1 MKLSLRA
8 FFRMRPAPGKQ
19 KPALRVW
26 LTTIVAMLL
35 LTGAYAQNNPPVRG
49 KVLDETGRPLSGV
62 TVAIK
67 NTSRGTV
74 TGAEGNY
81 TINAGAGDVLV
92 FSFVGYTTTQITVGS
107 GAKYEI
113 SLAPNSQSLE
123 QMVVIG
129 YGAQKKSSLTGSV
142 ASVNSKTIAEL
153 PVVSVQQALQGRVAG
168 LTVTNNGTPGSD
180 PIIRIRGISSIS
192 YASDPLYVIDGFP
205 TSNLN
210 SFDSR
215 DVQSVEVLKDAS
227 AAAIYGSRATNGV
240 IIITT
245 KKGSRDGK
253 PHVNFDSYVG
263 VQSAWKTIDL
273 LNTQQYLQYERA
285 LNGAAGIAKPPR
297 LEDANFNQPL
307 YDGTS
312 QTFAQTN
319 TDWQEAYF
327 RKALITQSNVSVSG
341 GNEASRY
348 FMSAGHLKQD
358 GIAQGVNYERGNFRI
373 NSEHNISK
381 VFTVGEN
388 VLLSYSK
395 QRYDNTS
402 GNRTRLANIVR
413 ALPYLPVYDPT
424 TNGGFRNAENSVDGA
439 DPTNPVED
447 AILLGNAHRQVF
459 KLLGTVYAQVNFT
472 PWLSFRSTFGADYV
486 SNYQHEFLPIYNDK
500 GRNASVATINDQ
512 RSNRTTLLYT
522 QQLTFDK
529 TFGNH
534 HINAVAVY
542 ERQQAANFGETQ
554 SGNQTTNDRETFVGA
569 TNVTAFSS
577 RTATLIQSYIGRLSY
592 DFAGKYLLSGAI
604 RRDGLSVW
612 APGKKFQS
620 FPSVSAGW
628 KLDQEP
634 FLKPVTAISEL
645 KIRGGWGVTGLNAIG
660 VFPALQ
666 NSILSNEY
674 PWQAVVQAN
683 GASYPFGNTITVG
696 NASYYNQLASTGLE
710 WEKTKQLN
718 IGLDLGL
725 FNNRVTFTAEWYR
738 RQTDNLILTIPTPYS
753 FGFGG
758 TGSELNAASM
768 RNNGVDLQLGYN
780 KTGGSFTWNLTGNIG
795 FIKNKILSLN
805 TPSAT
810 IDAGADADFGNGNMT
825 RTVAG
830 QPIQSFYGYV
840 VEGIFQSQDEV
851 NKSPVQIAG
860 SDPAKSTAAGDI
872 KFKDLN
878 GDGKITADDRTFLGT
893 YIPKFTYALNYSGN
907 YKNFDLSLFFQ
918 GVQGNKIF
926 NGTRVLREGMA
937 RLFGAGTEVLDA
949 WTPNNTN
956 TDIPRAIS
964 GDPNQNARVSDRWIE
979 SGSYLRLKNVILGY
993 NVPASALRTITHGAV
1008 SNFRV
1013 YVSSQNLLTFTGYKG
1028 WDPEIG
1034 SKNTTLTNGVDYGQ
1048 YPSARSFQ
1056 FGLQVGF

>member
-1 MKLSLRA
+1 MKLSLRVYL
-8 FFRMRPAPGKQ
+8 RRCPAAGKKQ
-19 KPALRVW
+19 RLLPAL
-26 LTTIVAMLL
+26 LTMLVLL
-35 LTGAYAQNNPPVRG
+35 LCTVVHAQSGQPIRG
-49 KVLDETGRPLSGV
+49 KVIDETGKPLSGV
-62 TVAIK
+62 TVAVR
-67 NTSRGTV
+67 NTNRGTV
-74 TGAEGNY
+74 TNAEGAY
-81 TINAGAGDVLV
+81 SINAAPGDVLQ
-92 FSFVGYTTTQITVGS
+92 FSFIGYTSSQVTVGS
-107 GAKYEI
+107 GANYQV

-142 ASVNSKTIAEL
+142 ASVSSKTISEL
-153 PVVSVQQALQGRVAG
+153 PVANVQQALQGRVAG
-168 LTVTNNGTPGSD
+168 LTVTNNGTPGAD
-180 PIIRIRGISSIS
+180 PIVRIRGISSIS

-205 TSNLN
+205 TSNLA

-263 VQSAWKTIDL
+263 VQSAWKTVDL

-297 LEDANFNQPL
+297 LEDANFNQPI
-307 YDGTS
+307 YDGTN
-312 QTFAQTN
+312 QTYAQTN
-319 TDWQEAYF
+319 TDWQDAYF
-327 RKALITQSNVSVSG
+327 KKALISQSNVSVNG
-341 GNEASRY
+341 GNDVSRY
-348 FMSAGHLKQD
+348 YMSAGHLKQD
-358 GIAQGVNYERGNFRI
+358 GITQGVNYQRGNFRI

-381 VFTVGEN
+381 LFTVGEN
-388 VLLSYSK
+388 LLLSYSK

-402 GNRTRLANIVR
+402 GNRTRLANVVR

-424 TNGGFRNAENSVDGA
+424 TQGGFRNAENSVDGA

-447 AILLGNAHRQVF
+447 ALLLGDAHRQTF
-459 KLLGTVYAQVNFT
+459 KLLGTVYTQVNFT
-472 PWLSFRSTFGADYV
+472 PWLNFRSTFGADYV
-486 SNYQHEFLPIYNDK
+486 TEYQHVFSPIYNDK
-500 GRNASVATINDQ
+500 GRNATVATITDQ
-512 RSNRTTLLYT
+512 RANRTTLLFT
-522 QQLTFDK
+522 EQLTFDK

-542 ERQQAANFGETQ
+542 EHQKADNFGESQT
-554 SGNQTTNDRETFVGA
+554 GNQSTNDIETFVGA

-577 RTATLIQSYIGRLSY
+577 RTATLIQSYIGRISY

-634 FLKPVTAISEL
+634 FIKSVAAISEL
-645 KIRGGWGVTGLNAIG
+645 KLRGGWGITGLNAIG
-660 VFPALQ
+660 IFPALQ
-666 NSILSNEY
+666 NSVLANEY

-683 GASYPFGNTITVG
+683 GATYPFGNTISVG
-696 NASYYNQLASTGLE
+696 NGSYYNQLASSNLE

-725 FNNRVTFTAEWYR
+725 FNNRITLTAEWYR

-758 TGSELNAASM
+758 TGSQLNAASM
-768 RNNGVDLQLGYN
+768 KNTGVDLQLGYN
-780 KTGGSFTWNLTGNIG
+780 KTSGSFTWNVTGNIG
-795 FIKNKILSLN
+795 FIKNGILSLN
-805 TPSAT
+805 TPGAT
-810 IDAGADADFGNGNMT
+810 IDDGADADFGNGNIT

-840 VEGIFQSQDEV
+840 VDGIFQSQDDV
-851 NKSPVQIAG
+851 NKSPVQIPG
-860 SDPAKSTAAGDI
+860 TNPAKSTAPGDI

-878 GDGKITADDRTFLGT
+878 NDGKITAQDRTFLGT
-893 YIPKFTYALNYSGN
+893 YIPKFTYALNASGG
-907 YKNFDLSLFFQ
+907 YKNFDFSLFFQ
-918 GVQGNKIF
+918 GVHGNKIF

-937 RLFGAGTEVLDA
+937 RLFGAGVEVLNA
-949 WTPNNTN
+949 WTPERTN
-956 TDIPRAIS
+956 TDVPRAIS

-993 NVPASALRTITHGAV
+993 TVPASALRNITHGAV
-1008 SNFRV
+1008 SNVRV
-1013 YVSSQNLLTFTGYKG
+1013 YISSQNLLTFTKYKG

-1034 SKNTTLTNGVDYGQ
+1034 SKNTTLTNGIDYGQ

>member
-1 MKLSLRA
+1 MKLFLRA
-8 FFRMRPAPGKQ
+8 FFRTCLASVRQ
-19 KPALRVW
+19 TTLPAL
-26 LTTIVAMLL
+26 LTLAATLL
-35 LTGAYAQNNPPVRG
+35 FTSTYAQGGQPVRG
-49 KVLDETGRPLSGV
+49 KVLDETGNALSGV

-67 NTSRGTV
+67 RTNRGTV
-74 TGAEGNY
+74 TGADGGY
-81 TINAGAGDVLV
+81 TISAAAGEVLQ
-92 FSFVGYTTTQITVGS
+92 FSFIGYNTAQVTVGS
-107 GAKYEI
+107 GAKYEV
-113 SLAPNSQSLE
+113 SLTPNSQSLE

-142 ASVNSKTIAEL
+142 ASVSSKTINEL
-153 PVVSVQQALQGRVAG
+153 PVASVQQALQGRVAG
-168 LTVTNNGTPGSD
+168 LTVTNNGTPGTD
-180 PIIRIRGISSIS
+180 PVIRIRGISSIS

-205 TSNLN
+205 TSNLA

-215 DVQSVEVLKDAS
+215 DVQSIEVLKDAS

-253 PHVNFDSYVG
+253 PHVTFDSYVG

-297 LEDANFNQPL
+297 LQDAAFNQPL

-319 TDWQEAYF
+319 TDWQDAYF
-327 RKALITQSNVSVSG
+327 RKALITQSSVAVNG
-341 GNEASRY
+341 GNDVSRY

-358 GIAQGVNYERGNFRI
+358 GIAQGVNYNRGNFRI

-388 VLLSYSK
+388 LLLSYSK

-447 AILLGNAHRQVF
+447 AILLGNAHREVF
-459 KLLGTVYAQVNFT
+459 KLLGTVYAQVNLT
-472 PWLSFRSTFGADYV
+472 PWLNFRSTFGADYV
-486 SNYQHEFLPIYNDK
+486 SNFQHEFLPIYNDK
-500 GRNASVATINDQ
+500 GRNATVATINDQ

-522 QQLTFDK
+522 EQLTFDK

-542 ERQQAANFGETQ
+542 ERQQADNFGETQ
-554 SGNQTTNDRETFVGA
+554 SGNQSTNDRETLVGA
-569 TNVTAFSS
+569 TNVTAFSA
-577 RTATLIQSYIGRLSY
+577 RTATLIQSYIGRISY

-612 APGKKFQS
+612 APGRKFQS

-628 KLDQEP
+628 KIDQEP

-645 KIRGGWGVTGLNAIG
+645 KLRGGWGITGLNAIG
-660 VFPALQ
+660 IFPALQ

-696 NASYYNQLASTGLE
+696 NASYYNQLASSGLE

-718 IGLDLGL
+718 IGVDLGL

-758 TGSELNAASM
+758 TGSQLNAASM
-768 RNNGVDLQLGYN
+768 RNTGVDLQVGYN
-780 KTGGSFTWNLTGNIG
+780 KTGGTFNWNITGNIG
-795 FIKNKILSLN
+795 FIKNKILHLN
-805 TPSAT
+805 TPGAT

-825 RTVAG
+825 RTVGG

-851 NKSPVQIAG
+851 NKSPEQITG
-860 SDPAKSTAAGDI
+860 TDPAKSTSAGDI

-878 GDGKITADDRTFLGT
+878 GDGKITSDDRTFLGT
-893 YIPKFTYALNYSGN
+893 YIPKFTYALNYSAN

-937 RLFGAGTEVLDA
+937 RLFGAGVEVLDA
-949 WTPNNTN
+949 WTPTNTN

-979 SGSYLRLKNVILGY
+979 NGSYLRLKNVILGY
-993 NVPASALRTITHGAV
+993 TLPASTLRTVTRGAV
-1008 SNFRV
+1008 SSFRV

-1034 SKNTTLTNGVDYGQ
+1034 TKNTTLTNGVDYGQ

>member
-19 KPALRVW
+19 KHALPVW

-49 KVLDETGRPLSGV
+49 KVLDETGKPLSGV

-74 TGAEGNY
+74 TGTDGSYSISA
-81 TINAGAGDVLV
+81 AAGDVLL
-92 FSFVGYTTTQITVGS
+92 FSFVGYTTAQVTVGS

-205 TSNLN
+205 TSNLA

-297 LEDANFNQPL
+297 LQDANFNQPL

-319 TDWQEAYF
+319 TDWQDAYF

-402 GNRTRLANIVR
+402 GNRTRLANIIR

-459 KLLGTVYAQVNFT
+459 KLLGTVYAQVNLT
-472 PWLSFRSTFGADYV
+472 SWLNFRSTFGADYV

-500 GRNASVATINDQ
+500 GRNAAVATINDQ

-542 ERQQAANFGETQ
+542 ERQQANNFGETQ
-554 SGNQTTNDRETFVGA
+554 SGNQSTNDRETFVGA
-569 TNVTAFSS
+569 TNVTAFSA

-592 DFAGKYLLSGAI
+592 DFAGKYLLSAAI

-628 KLDQEP
+628 KIDQEP
-634 FLKPVTAISEL
+634 FLQPVTAISEL
-645 KIRGGWGVTGLNAIG
+645 KLRGGWGVTGLNAIG
-660 VFPALQ
+660 IFPALQ
-666 NSILSNEY
+666 NSILANEY

-805 TPSAT
+805 TASAT

-825 RTVAG
+825 RTVGG
-830 QPIQSFYGYV
+830 QAIQSFYGYV

-860 SDPAKSTAAGDI
+860 TDPAKSTSAGDI

-949 WTPNNTN
+949 WTPTNTN
-956 TDIPRAIS
+956 TDIPRAVS

-979 SGSYLRLKNVILGY
+979 NGSYLRLKNVILGY
-993 NVPASALRTITHGAV
+993 SLPASALRTLTHGAV

>member
-8 FFRMRPAPGKQ
+8 FFWRCLAPGQ
-19 KPALRVW
+19 LQRTLPAL
-26 LTTIVAMLL
+26 LTIIVMLL
-35 LTGAYAQNNPPVRG
+35 SASVYAQNNQSVRG
-49 KVLDETGRPLSGV
+49 KVLDETGKPLSGV
-62 TVAIK
+62 TVAVK
-67 NTSRGTV
+67 NTARGTV
-74 TGAEGNY
+74 SGTDGSY
-81 TINAGAGDVLV
+81 TINAATGEVLL
-92 FSFVGYTTTQITVGS
+92 FSFIGYTPAQVTVGS
-107 GAKYEI
+107 NASYSI
-113 SLAPNSQSLE
+113 SLTPNSQSLE

-142 ASVNSKTIAEL
+142 ASVNSKTISEL

-180 PIIRIRGISSIS
+180 AIIRIRGISSIS

-205 TSNLN
+205 TSNLA

-285 LNGAAGIAKPPR
+285 LNGAASIAKPPR

-312 QTFAQTN
+312 QTFAGTN
-319 TDWQEAYF
+319 TDWQDAYF
-327 RKALITQSNVSVSG
+327 KKALITQSNVSVSG
-341 GNEASRY
+341 GNDVSRY

-358 GIAQGVNYERGNFRI
+358 GIAQGVNYERGNFRV
-373 NSEHNISK
+373 NSEHNINS

-388 VLLSYSK
+388 LLLSYSK
-395 QRYDNTS
+395 QRYDNTQ
-402 GNRTRLANIVR
+402 GNRTRLANVVR

-424 TNGGFRNAENSVDGA
+424 TNGGYRNAENSVDGA

-447 AILLGNAHRQVF
+447 ATLLGNAHRQVF
-459 KLLGTVYAQVNFT
+459 KLLGTVYAQVNVT

-500 GRNASVATINDQ
+500 GRNATVATINDQ
-512 RSNRTTLLYT
+512 RANRTTLLYT
-522 QQLTFDK
+522 EQLTFDK
-529 TFGNH
+529 TFGHH

-542 ERQQAANFGETQ
+542 ERQQADNFGDNQ
-554 SGNQTTNDRETFVGA
+554 SGNQSTNDRETLVGA

-628 KLDQEP
+628 KIDQES

-645 KIRGGWGVTGLNAIG
+645 KVRAGWGITGLNAIG
-660 VFPALQ
+660 IFPALQ
-666 NSILSNEY
+666 NSILNNEY

-683 GASYPFGNTITVG
+683 GASYPFGNTISVG
-696 NASYYNQLASTGLE
+696 NASYYNQLASSGLE

-725 FNNRVTFTAEWYR
+725 FDNRLTFTAEWYR

-758 TGSELNAASM
+758 TGSQLNAASM
-768 RNNGVDLQLGYN
+768 RNNGVDLQVGYN
-780 KTGGSFTWNLTGNIG
+780 KNSGSFTWNISGNIG
-795 FIKNKILSLN
+795 FIKNRILSLN
-805 TPSAT
+805 TPGAT

-851 NKSPVQIAG
+851 NKSPEQITGA
-860 SDPAKSTAAGDI
+860 DPAKSTSAGDI

-878 GDGKITADDRTFLGT
+878 NDGKITADDRTFLGS
-893 YIPKFTYALNYSGN
+893 YVPKFTYALNYGAN

-937 RLFGAGTEVLDA
+937 RLFGAGVEVLDA
-949 WTPNNTN
+949 WTPEHTN
-956 TDIPRAIS
+956 TDVPRAIS

-979 SGSYLRLKNVILGY
+979 DGSYLRLKNVIFGY
-993 NVPASALRTITHGAV
+993 TLPASSLRNITHGAV
-1008 SNFRV
+1008 SSFRV
-1013 YVSSQNLLTFTGYKG
+1013 YISSQNLLTFTSYKG

-1034 SKNTTLTNGVDYGQ
+1034 TKNTTLTNGIDYGQ

>member
-1 MKLSLRA
+1 MKLSLRVYL
-8 FFRMRPAPGKQ
+8 RRCPAAGKKQ
-19 KPALRVW
+19 RLLPAL
-26 LTTIVAMLL
+26 LTMLAFL
-35 LTGAYAQNNPPVRG
+35 LCTVVHAQSGQPIKG
-49 KVLDETGRPLSGV
+49 KVIDETGKPLSGV
-62 TVAIK
+62 TVAVR
-67 NTSRGTV
+67 NTNRGTV
-74 TGAEGNY
+74 TNVEGVY
-81 TINAGAGDVLV
+81 SITAAPGDVLQ
-92 FSFVGYTTTQITVGS
+92 FSFIGYTSSQVTVGS
-107 GAKYEI
+107 GANYQI

-142 ASVNSKTIAEL
+142 ASVSSKTISEL
-153 PVVSVQQALQGRVAG
+153 PVANVQQALQGRVAG
-168 LTVTNNGTPGSD
+168 LTVTNNGTPGAD
-180 PIIRIRGISSIS
+180 PIVRIRGISSIS

-205 TSNLN
+205 TSNLA

-263 VQSAWKTIDL
+263 VQSAWKTVDL

-297 LEDANFNQPL
+297 LEDANFNQPI

-312 QTFAQTN
+312 QTYAQTN
-319 TDWQEAYF
+319 TDWQDAYF
-327 RKALITQSNVSVSG
+327 KKALISQSNVSVNG
-341 GNEASRY
+341 GNDVSRY
-348 FMSAGHLKQD
+348 YMSAGHLKQD
-358 GIAQGVNYERGNFRI
+358 GITQGVNYQRGNFRI

-388 VLLSYSK
+388 LLLSYSK

-402 GNRTRLANIVR
+402 GNRTRLANVVR

-424 TNGGFRNAENSVDGA
+424 TQGGFRNAENSVDGA

-447 AILLGNAHRQVF
+447 ALLLGDAHRQTF
-459 KLLGTVYAQVNFT
+459 KLLGTAYAQVNFT
-472 PWLSFRSTFGADYV
+472 PWLNFRSTFGADYV
-486 SNYQHEFLPIYNDK
+486 SEYQHVFTPIYNDK
-500 GRNASVATINDQ
+500 GRNATVSTITDQ
-512 RSNRTTLLYT
+512 RANRTTLLFT
-522 QQLTFDK
+522 EQLTFDK

-542 ERQQAANFGETQ
+542 EHQKADNFGESQT
-554 SGNQTTNDRETFVGA
+554 GNQSTNDIETFVGA

-577 RTATLIQSYIGRLSY
+577 RTATLIQSYIGRISY

-634 FLKPVTAISEL
+634 FIKSVAVISEL
-645 KIRGGWGVTGLNAIG
+645 KLRGGWGITGLNAIG
-660 VFPALQ
+660 IFPALQ
-666 NSILSNEY
+666 NSVLANEY

-683 GASYPFGNTITVG
+683 GATYPFGNTISVG
-696 NASYYNQLASTGLE
+696 NGSYYNQLASSGLE

-725 FNNRVTFTAEWYR
+725 FNNRITLTAEWYR

-758 TGSELNAASM
+758 TGSQLNAASM
-768 RNNGVDLQLGYN
+768 KNTGVDLQLGYN
-780 KTGGSFTWNLTGNIG
+780 KTGGSFTWNVTGNIG
-795 FIKNKILSLN
+795 FIKNRILSLN
-805 TPSAT
+805 TPGAT
-810 IDAGADADFGNGNMT
+810 IDDGADADFGNGNIT

-840 VEGIFQSQDEV
+840 VDGIFQSQDDV
-851 NKSPVQIAG
+851 NKSPVQIPG
-860 SDPAKSTAAGDI
+860 TNPAKSTAPGDI

-878 GDGKITADDRTFLGT
+878 NDGKITAQDRTFLGT
-893 YIPKFTYALNYSGN
+893 YIPKFTYALNASGA

-918 GVQGNKIF
+918 GVYGNKIF

-937 RLFGAGTEVLDA
+937 RLFGAGVEVLNA
-949 WTPNNTN
+949 WTPEHTN
-956 TDIPRAIS
+956 TDVPRAIS

-993 NVPASALRTITHGAV
+993 TVPASALRNVTHGAV
-1008 SNFRV
+1008 SNVRV
-1013 YVSSQNLLTFTGYKG
+1013 YISSQNLLTFTKYKG

-1034 SKNTTLTNGVDYGQ
+1034 SKNTTLTNGIDYGQ

>member
-1 MKLSLRA
+1 MKLFLRA
-8 FFRMRPAPGKQ
+8 FFRTCLASVRQATL
-19 KPALRVW
+19 PAL
-26 LTTIVAMLL
+26 LTLAATLL
-35 LTGAYAQNNPPVRG
+35 FTSTYAQGGQPVRG
-49 KVLDETGRPLSGV
+49 KVLDETGNPLSGV

-67 NTSRGTV
+67 RTNRGTV
-74 TGAEGNY
+74 TGADGGY
-81 TINAGAGDVLV
+81 TISAAAGEVLQ
-92 FSFVGYTTTQITVGS
+92 FSFIGYNTAQVTVGS
-107 GAKYEI
+107 GAKYEV
-113 SLAPNSQSLE
+113 SLTPNSQSLE

-142 ASVNSKTIAEL
+142 ASVSSKTINEL
-153 PVVSVQQALQGRVAG
+153 PVASVQQALQGRVAG
-168 LTVTNNGTPGSD
+168 LTVTNNGTPGTD
-180 PIIRIRGISSIS
+180 PVIRIRGISSIS

-205 TSNLN
+205 TSNLA

-215 DVQSVEVLKDAS
+215 DVQSIEVLKDAS

-253 PHVNFDSYVG
+253 PHVTFDSYVG
-263 VQSAWKTIDL
+263 VQSAWKKIDL

-297 LEDANFNQPL
+297 LQDAAFNQPL

-319 TDWQEAYF
+319 TDWQDAYF
-327 RKALITQSNVSVSG
+327 RKALITQSSVAVNG
-341 GNEASRY
+341 GNDVSRY

-358 GIAQGVNYERGNFRI
+358 GIAQGVNYNRGNFRI

-388 VLLSYSK
+388 LLLSYSK

-447 AILLGNAHRQVF
+447 AILLGNAHREVF
-459 KLLGTVYAQVNFT
+459 KLLGTVYAQVNLT
-472 PWLSFRSTFGADYV
+472 PWLNFRSTFGADYV
-486 SNYQHEFLPIYNDK
+486 SNFQHEFLPIYNDK
-500 GRNASVATINDQ
+500 GRNATVATINDQ

-522 QQLTFDK
+522 EQLTFDK

-542 ERQQAANFGETQ
+542 ERQQADNFGETQ
-554 SGNQTTNDRETFVGA
+554 SGNQSTNDRETLVGA
-569 TNVTAFSS
+569 TNVTAFSA
-577 RTATLIQSYIGRLSY
+577 RTATLIQSYIGRISY

-612 APGKKFQS
+612 APGRKFQS

-628 KLDQEP
+628 KIDQEP

-645 KIRGGWGVTGLNAIG
+645 KLRGGWGITGLNAIG
-660 VFPALQ
+660 IFPALQ

-696 NASYYNQLASTGLE
+696 NASYYNQLASSGLE

-718 IGLDLGL
+718 IGVDLGL

-758 TGSELNAASM
+758 TGSQLNAASM
-768 RNNGVDLQLGYN
+768 RNNGVDLQVGYN
-780 KTGGSFTWNLTGNIG
+780 KTGGTFNWNITGNIG
-795 FIKNKILSLN
+795 FIKNKILRLN
-805 TPSAT
+805 TPGAT

-825 RTVAG
+825 RTVGG

-851 NKSPVQIAG
+851 NKSPEQITG
-860 SDPAKSTAAGDI
+860 TDPAKSTSAGDI

-878 GDGKITADDRTFLGT
+878 GDGKITSDDRTFLGT
-893 YIPKFTYALNYSGN
+893 YIPKFTYALNYSAN

-937 RLFGAGTEVLDA
+937 RLFGAGVEVLDA
-949 WTPNNTN
+949 WTPTNTN

-979 SGSYLRLKNVILGY
+979 NGSYLRLKNVILGY
-993 NVPASALRTITHGAV
+993 TLPASTLRTVTRGAV
-1008 SNFRV
+1008 SSFRV

-1034 SKNTTLTNGVDYGQ
+1034 TKNTTLTNGVDYGQ

>member
-1 MKLSLRA
+1 MKL
-8 FFRMRPAPGKQ
+8 
-19 KPALRVW
+19 ALRVFFRRRLAAGRRQRLLPAL
-26 LTTIVAMLL
+26 LTVLALL
-35 LTGAYAQNNPPVRG
+35 LFTVVYGQNGQPIKG
-49 KVLDETGRPLSGV
+49 KVIDETGKPLSGV
-62 TVAIK
+62 TVSVK
-67 NTSRGTV
+67 NTGRGTV
-74 TGAEGNY
+74 TNAEGAY
-81 TINAGAGDVLV
+81 SISAAPGEVLQ
-92 FSFVGYTTTQITVGS
+92 FSFIGYTPSHVTVGS
-107 GAKYEI
+107 GANYEV
-113 SLAPNSQSLE
+113 SLAPNMQSLE

-142 ASVNSKTIAEL
+142 ASVSSKTISEL

-168 LTVTNNGTPGSD
+168 VTVTNNGTPGSD
-180 PIIRIRGISSIS
+180 AIVRIRGISSIS

-205 TSNLN
+205 TSNLAN
-210 SFDSR
+210 FDSR

-273 LNTQQYLQYERA
+273 LNTRQYLQYERA
-285 LNGAAGIAKPPR
+285 LNGAAGIAMPPR
-297 LEDANFNQPL
+297 LEDANFNQPV
-307 YDGTS
+307 YTGAS
-312 QTFAQTN
+312 QTYAQTN
-319 TDWQEAYF
+319 TDWQDAYF
-327 RKALITQSNVSVSG
+327 RKALISQSNVSVSG
-341 GNEASRY
+341 GNNDSRY
-348 FMSAGHLKQD
+348 YMSAGHLKQD
-358 GIAQGVNYERGNFRI
+358 GITQGVNYQRGNFRI

-388 VLLSYSK
+388 LLFSYSK

-402 GNRTRLANIVR
+402 GNRTRLANIIR
-413 ALPYLPVYDPT
+413 ALPYLPVHDPT
-424 TNGGFRNAENSVDGA
+424 TDGGYRNAENSVDGA

-447 AILLGNAHRQVF
+447 ATLLGDAHRQTF
-459 KLLGTVYAQVNFT
+459 KLLGTVYTQVNFT
-472 PWLSFRSTFGADYV
+472 PWLNFRSTFGADYV
-486 SNYQHEFLPIYNDK
+486 TQFQHVFSPIYNDK
-500 GRNASVATINDQ
+500 GRNATVATITDQ
-512 RSNRTTLLYT
+512 RTNMTTLLFT
-522 QQLTFDK
+522 EQFTFDK

-542 ERQQAANFGETQ
+542 ERQQANNFGESQT
-554 SGNQTTNDRETFVGA
+554 GNQSSNDRETLVGA

-577 RTATLIQSYIGRLSY
+577 RTATLIQSYIGRVSY

-612 APGKKFQS
+612 APGRKFEN

-628 KLDQEP
+628 KMDQEP
-634 FLKPVTAISEL
+634 FIKQVAAISEL
-645 KIRGGWGVTGLNAIG
+645 KLRGGWGITGLNAIG
-660 VFPALQ
+660 IFPALQ
-666 NSILSNEY
+666 NSVLANEY

-696 NASYYNQLASTGLE
+696 NASYYNQLASSNLE
-710 WEKTKQLN
+710 WEKTKQIN
-718 IGLDLGL
+718 VGLDLGL
-725 FNNRVTFTAEWYR
+725 FNNRITFTAEWYR

-758 TGSELNAASM
+758 TGSQLNAAAM
-768 RNNGVDLQLGYN
+768 KNTGVDLQLGYN
-780 KTGGSFTWNLTGNIG
+780 KTSGSFKWNVTGNIG

-805 TPSAT
+805 TPGAT
-810 IDAGADADFGNGNMT
+810 IDDGADADFGNGSIT

-840 VEGIFQSQDEV
+840 VDGIFQSQEDV
-851 NKSPVQIAG
+851 NKSPVQIPG
-860 SDPAKSTAAGDI
+860 SNPAKSTAPGDI
-872 KFKDLN
+872 RFRDLN
-878 GDGKITADDRTFLGT
+878 NDGKITAADRTFLGS
-893 YIPKFTYALNYSGN
+893 YIPKFTYALNASGN

-937 RLFGAGTEVLDA
+937 RLFGAGVEVLNA
-949 WTPNNTN
+949 WTPEHPN
-956 TDIPRAIS
+956 TDMPRPIS

-979 SGSYLRLKNVILGY
+979 NGSYLRLKNVILGY
-993 NVPASALRTITHGAV
+993 TIPSSALRTFAHGAV
-1008 SNFRV
+1008 SSFRV
-1013 YVSSQNLLTFTGYKG
+1013 YVSSQNLLTFTSYKG

-1034 SKNTTLTNGVDYGQ
+1034 SKNTTLTNGIDYGQ

>member
-1 MKLSLRA
+1 MKLSLRV
-8 FFRMRPAPGKQ
+8 FLRRCPAAGKKQ
-19 KPALRVW
+19 RLLPAL
-26 LTTIVAMLL
+26 LTMLVLL
-35 LTGAYAQNNPPVRG
+35 LCTVVHAQSGQPIRG
-49 KVLDETGRPLSGV
+49 KVIDEAGKPLSGV
-62 TVAIK
+62 TVAVR
-67 NTSRGTV
+67 NTNRGTV
-74 TGAEGNY
+74 TNAEGAY
-81 TINAGAGDVLV
+81 SINAAPGDVLQ
-92 FSFVGYTTTQITVGS
+92 FSFIGYTPSQVKVGS
-107 GAKYEI
+107 GVNYQV
-113 SLAPNSQSLE
+113 SLVPNSQSLE

-142 ASVNSKTIAEL
+142 ASVTSKTISEL
-153 PVVSVQQALQGRVAG
+153 PVANVQQALQGRVAG
-168 LTVTNNGTPGSD
+168 LTVTNNGTPGAD
-180 PIIRIRGISSIS
+180 PIVRIRGISSIS

-205 TSNLN
+205 TSNLA

-263 VQSAWKTIDL
+263 VQSAWKTVDL

-297 LEDANFNQPL
+297 LEDANFNQPV
-307 YDGTS
+307 YEGTN
-312 QTFAQTN
+312 QTYAQTN
-319 TDWQEAYF
+319 TDWQDAYF
-327 RKALITQSNVSVSG
+327 KKALISQSNVSVNG
-341 GNEASRY
+341 GNDVSRY
-348 FMSAGHLKQD
+348 YMSAGHLKQD
-358 GIAQGVNYERGNFRI
+358 GITQGVNYQRGNFRI

-424 TNGGFRNAENSVDGA
+424 TQGGFRNAENSVDGA

-447 AILLGNAHRQVF
+447 ALLLGDAHRQTF
-459 KLLGTVYAQVNFT
+459 KLLGTTYAQVNFT
-472 PWLSFRSTFGADYV
+472 PWLNFRSTFGADYV
-486 SNYQHEFLPIYNDK
+486 TEYQHVFSPIYNDK
-500 GRNASVATINDQ
+500 GRNATVATITDQ
-512 RSNRTTLLYT
+512 RINRTTLLFT
-522 QQLTFDK
+522 EQLTFDK

-542 ERQQAANFGETQ
+542 EHQKANNFGESQT
-554 SGNQTTNDRETFVGA
+554 GNQSTNDIETFVGA

-577 RTATLIQSYIGRLSY
+577 RTATLIQSYIGRISY

-634 FLKPVTAISEL
+634 FIKSVAAISEL
-645 KIRGGWGVTGLNAIG
+645 KLRGGWGITGLNAVGI
-660 VFPALQ
+660 FPALQ
-666 NSILSNEY
+666 NSVLANEY

-683 GASYPFGNTITVG
+683 GATYPFGNTITVG
-696 NASYYNQLASTGLE
+696 NGSYYNQLASSSLE

-725 FNNRVTFTAEWYR
+725 FNNRITLTAEWYR

-758 TGSELNAASM
+758 TGSQLNAAAM
-768 RNNGVDLQLGYN
+768 KNTGVDLQLGYN
-780 KTGGSFTWNLTGNIG
+780 KTGGSFTWNVTGNIG
-795 FIKNKILSLN
+795 FIKNRILSLN
-805 TPSAT
+805 TPGAT
-810 IDAGADADFGNGNMT
+810 IDDGADADFGNGNIT

-840 VEGIFQSQDEV
+840 VDGIFQSQDDV
-851 NKSPVQIAG
+851 NKSPVQIPG
-860 SDPAKSTAAGDI
+860 NNPAKSTAPGDI

-878 GDGKITADDRTFLGT
+878 NDGKITAQDRTFLGT
-893 YIPKFTYALNYSGN
+893 YIPKFTYALNASGA

-918 GVQGNKIF
+918 GVYGNKIF

-937 RLFGAGTEVLDA
+937 RLFGAGVEVLNA
-949 WTPNNTN
+949 WTPEHTN
-956 TDIPRAIS
+956 TDVPRAIS

-993 NVPASALRTITHGAV
+993 TVPASALRNVTHGAV
-1008 SNFRV
+1008 SNVRV
-1013 YVSSQNLLTFTGYKG
+1013 YISSQNLLTFTKYKG

-1034 SKNTTLTNGVDYGQ
+1034 SKNTTLTNGIDYGQ